1 MKAFFLAL
9 ACSLCLLAQ
18 MPMTVGQL
26 KSFLKSSVELK
37 HPDRRVAEYLKKV
50 RLTERLTDRD
60 LMEIAAD
67 GVGPKTMEALN
78 ELKESSRS
86 LPPPKAESAV
96 APPPARPMPEPPPDV
111 QKRVIEEAREFA
123 LSYTKRLPDFIC
135 LQVTRRYADPSG
147 LEAFSLLDTIAARLS
162 YFEQKEDY
170 KVVSING
177 SYTDISYDRLGGA
190 TSSGEFGSMLREL
203 FDPATAA
210 DFRWERWAKLRGRI
224 AHVFRYRVLQ
234 SHSKWRI
241 SWQRQLEIVPGYHGL
256 VYVDR
261 DVPMI
266 LRVTLEADDIPP
278 SFPIQQAGTVLDY
291 DFTDI
296 SGKEFLLPLRAE
308 VRMREGRLLVKNQV
322 EFRNYRKFGAEA
334 VITFD
339 VPEPLPEDKTSEKPP
354 DKK

>member
-1 MKAFFLAL
+1 MCA
-9 ACSLCLLAQ
+9 LCLLAQ
-18 MPMTVGQL
+18 VAMTVGQL
-26 KSFLKSSVELK
+26 KSFLKSSVDLR
-37 HPDRRVAEYLKKV
+37 HPDRQVAEYLKKV

-60 LMEIAAD
+60 LMELAAD

-78 ELKESSRS
+78 ALKEASRGLS
-86 LPPPKAESAV
+86 APRLESTVVPPP
-96 APPPARPMPEPPPDV
+96 PRPMPEPPLSE
-111 QKRVIEEAREFA
+111 QKRVIEEAREIA
-123 LSYTKRLPDFIC
+123 LNYTKRLPDFIC

-147 LEAFSLLDTIAARLS
+147 LEVFSLLDTVAARLS
-162 YFEQKEDY
+162 YFEQEEDY

-177 SYTDISYDRLGGA
+177 TYTDISYDKLGGA
-190 TSSGEFGSMLREL
+190 TSTGEFGSMLKEI
-203 FDPATAA
+203 FDPATQA

-234 SHSKWRI
+234 QRSKWRI

-256 VYVDR
+256 IYIDR
-261 DVPMI
+261 EAPMV
-266 LRVTLEADDIPP
+266 LRVTLEADGIPV

-308 VRMREGRLLVKNQV
+308 VRMREGKLLVKNQV

-334 VITFD
+334 TITFD
-339 VPEPLPEDKTSEKPP
+339 VPEPLPEDKVKEKPP
-354 DKK
+354 SQK